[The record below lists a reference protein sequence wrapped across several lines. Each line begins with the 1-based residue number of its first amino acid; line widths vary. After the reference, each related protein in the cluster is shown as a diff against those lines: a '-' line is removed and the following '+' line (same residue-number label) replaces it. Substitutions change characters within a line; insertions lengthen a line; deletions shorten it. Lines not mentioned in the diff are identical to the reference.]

1 MPNVTIPSNPE
12 DKKRIK
18 NALQEISDSF
28 TRIAAERDAIKDVI
42 NFVNEEFELP
52 KKYVRKMAK
61 VYHAQN
67 FDQEV
72 GEAEDFAVLYENI
85 TGQTTADN
93 K

>member
-28 TRIAAERDAIKDVI
+28 TRIEAERDAIKDVI

-52 KKYVRKMAK
+52 KKYIRKMAK

-85 TGQTTADN
+85 TGQTTTD
-93 K
+93 

>member
-85 TGQTTADN
+85 TGQTTAEN
-93 K
+93 E

>member
-28 TRIAAERDAIKDVI
+28 TRIEAERDAIKDVI

-52 KKYVRKMAK
+52 KKYIRKMAK

-85 TGQTTADN
+85 TGQTTAD
-93 K
+93 

>member
-93 K
+93 E